1 MGKLGV
7 SFREINRVSL
17 AAKTG
22 KKSSAYDIVKS
33 FTENTLG
40 KFSKQDALLSCPSL
54 SSSSVKSA
62 LKNL

>member
-1 MGKLGV
+1 MKL
-7 SFREINRVSL
+7 F
-17 AAKTG
+17 
-22 KKSSAYDIVKS
+22 YDIVKS